1 MMVVCATVSSCA
13 RCQSRLPPQARFCSE
28 CGAWSA
34 PAAQPIPDAYASTD
48 DAPLASFYAMGP
60 SAVRV
65 RHETPPPIAQRPSS
79 PNAPARAEPRS
90 VRPTPSTQMRQRE
103 PIDVRQSALALSR
116 TEMPDVP
123 LIAVPPA
130 PPLPTLPQ
138 REPAGETA
146 PILPDRGAVLGSFAS
161 GGTPTVGGDRGASV
175 PPTQDERRESLP
187 TPARSVLASARP
199 LGAFL
204 VSFQYEPLGT
214 FWPIAVG
221 ANSIGRA
228 GGHAGLDVAIADAT
242 ISSLHATLH
251 VVRDELV
258 VGAAIVSASIEDPG
272 SRNGTFVN
280 GNRLAPGVRTQLRHG
295 DKLKIGGYET
305 TVVLVP

>member
-1 MMVVCATVSSCA
+1 
-13 RCQSRLPPQARFCSE
+13 
-28 CGAWSA
+28 
-34 PAAQPIPDAYASTD
+34 
-48 DAPLASFYAMGP
+48 
-60 SAVRV
+60 
-65 RHETPPPIAQRPSS
+65 
-79 PNAPARAEPRS
+79 
-90 VRPTPSTQMRQRE
+90 MRQRE
-103 PIDVRQSALALSR
+103 PIDVRQSSLALSR
-116 TEMPDVP
+116 TEMPEIP
-123 LIAVPPA
+123 LIAIPPA
-130 PPLPTLPQ
+130 PALPP

-146 PILPDRGAVLGSFAS
+146 PVLPDRGVVLGSFSPGA
-161 GGTPTVGGDRGASV
+161 TPTAAGDRNASV
-175 PPTQDERRESLP
+175 PVIHDERRESLP

-204 VSFQYEPLGT
+204 VSYQYEPLGT

-221 ANSIGRA
+221 ANAIGRA

-280 GNRLAPGVRTQLRHG
+280 GNRLAPGARMQLRHG
-295 DKLKIGGYET
+295 DKLKIGGFET